1 MRERSC
7 EMGDKFRRW
16 VRNFDDEALE
26 GIEQMEKQRR
36 KRENRTE
43 KMRGMREKFRVK

>member
-1 MRERSC
+1 
-7 EMGDKFRRW
+7 MGEKFRRW
-16 VRNFDDEALE
+16 VRNFGDEASE

-36 KRENRTE
+36 KREKITE